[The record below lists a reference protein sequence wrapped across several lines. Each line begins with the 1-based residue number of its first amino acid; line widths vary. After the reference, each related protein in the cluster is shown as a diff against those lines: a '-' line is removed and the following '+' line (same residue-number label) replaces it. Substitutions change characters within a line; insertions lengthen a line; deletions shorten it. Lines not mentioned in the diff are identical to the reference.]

1 MTDSGLLHT
10 DNQLEHFRR
19 HLLADPELQQ
29 RLGALADPADFAPAA
44 VAAAAEAGITL
55 TEDDLLDTMRPD
67 PLGIARY
74 SNAPATHREPPLG
87 DWLPV
92 AIVPAG
98 AELGVDWAHFAGEPL
113 TEPFFEDS
121 LRQARALPLNR
132 LLKLRTPLSALAA
145 TVGDD
150 PAVPDGFIFHLSRCG
165 STLVSQMLAA
175 DPRNTVLS
183 EALPIESIVQLAES
197 NPGVPIEERLR
208 LLRAIVGALGRDR
221 IGSRR
226 HFVVKLDSWHVFA
239 LPLFRL
245 AFPNTPWVFLY
256 RDPVE
261 ILVSHARMPGMQTVA
276 GVLPHDPYGIPDGAT
291 MPIEEYSARALG
303 RTAEAAVEHFAL
315 GGGMVI
321 NYAALPQAVEDRIL
335 PHFGIIP
342 DAAERAA
349 MAAAAGRD
357 AKAPQEAFSS
367 DGEEKRREASPKIH
381 SAAVHLEE
389 PYRRLE
395 ALRLAH
401 EQ

>member
-1 MTDSGLLHT
+1 M
-10 DNQLEHFRR
+10 
-19 HLLADPELQQ
+19 
-29 RLGALADPADFAPAA
+29 
-44 VAAAAEAGITL
+44 
-55 TEDDLLDTMRPD
+55 
-67 PLGIARY
+67 
-74 SNAPATHREPPLG
+74 
-87 DWLPV
+87 
-92 AIVPAG
+92 
-98 AELGVDWAHFAGEPL
+98 
-113 TEPFFEDS
+113 
-121 LRQARALPLNR
+121 
-132 LLKLRTPLSALAA
+132 
-145 TVGDD
+145 
-150 PAVPDGFIFHLSRCG
+150 
-165 STLVSQMLAA
+165 
-175 DPRNTVLS
+175 
-183 EALPIESIVQLAES
+183 
-197 NPGVPIEERLR
+197 
-208 LLRAIVGALGRDR
+208 RAIVGALGRDR
-221 IGSRR
+221 TGSRR

-367 DGEEKRREASPKIH
+367 DDEEKRREASPKIH

-395 ALRLAH
+395 ALRLAQ